1 MEFVQR
7 GITDSNGLN
16 HESSKRESNQY
27 MHNIWKIKEAFS
39 VNYKTAINLEH
50 EFAGLKLWIHVC
62 GLHVSCSEAVC
73 HSQMEPNWIL
83 TNLIAIHLGIPWR

>member
-27 MHNIWKIKEAFS
+27 
-39 VNYKTAINLEH
+39 
-50 EFAGLKLWIHVC
+50 KLIYAQHMKNQGSLFC
-62 GLHVSCSEAVC
+62 EL
-73 HSQMEPNWIL
+73 
-83 TNLIAIHLGIPWR
+83 